1 MGGGASGSKPNG
13 PRDTAR
19 RAGVAAYLVAM
30 LELRVESVRG
40 DRVESVHRVSAVI
53 VDARGGLL
61 ASIGD
66 ADLVTFWRSA
76 AKPFQ
81 AIPLVADGAA
91 DRFGFGP
98 DALALACASHS
109 SEPAHIALAA
119 AMLAQAGR
127 VEADLACGP
136 HVPLCAEIA
145 AQVAREGRT
154 LTPLWSNCSGK
165 HAGMLA
171 LATHHGW
178 PTRGY
183 EHASHRVQERILIEV
198 SRWTGTP
205 QDAVGRAVD
214 GCTAVCFALPLSA
227 MALGYARLAASTEE
241 HAVRVRNAMMT
252 HPWHVGGTTRPCT
265 DLMTAAPGTVF
276 AKIGA
281 EGVYCAGIPGA
292 EIGIALKVEDG
303 DMRCAPIAL
312 LAVLQQLA
320 ERVSSR
326 LSAALASANVARHAE
341 VAIRNTRDEPTGYLR
356 ARGALCFATT
366 GAGSVRT

>member
-1 MGGGASGSKPNG
+1 
-13 PRDTAR
+13 
-19 RAGVAAYLVAM
+19 M
-30 LELRVESVRG
+30 LELRVESLRG
-40 DRVESVHRVSAVI
+40 DRVESVHPVSAVV

-61 ASIGD
+61 ASAGD
-66 ADLVTFWRSA
+66 PDLVTYWRSA

-81 AIPLVADGAA
+81 ALPLVADGAA
-91 DRFGFGP
+91 DRYGFGT

-109 SEPAHIALAA
+109 SEPRHLALAA
-119 AMLAQAGR
+119 SMLERAGHS
-127 VEADLACGP
+127 EADLACGP
-136 HVPLCAEIA
+136 HVPLSPDVA

-171 LATHHGW
+171 LASHHGW
-178 PTRGY
+178 STAGY
-183 EHASHRVQERILIEV
+183 ERASHRVQERILVEV

-227 MALGYARLAASTEE
+227 MALGYARLAASEDPSAARIRE
-241 HAVRVRNAMMT
+241 AMMA
-252 HPWHVGGTTRPCT
+252 HPWLVGGTGRPCT
-265 DLMTAAPGTVF
+265 DIMTAAPGMLF

-292 EIGIALKVEDG
+292 GLGVAVKIEDG

-312 LAVLQQLA
+312 LTVLQQVAARISSKLA
-320 ERVSSR
+320 
-326 LSAALASANVARHAE
+326 AAIEAPEVAQHAE
-341 VAIRNTRDEPTGYLR
+341 LIIRNTRDEATGYLR
-356 ARGALCFATT
+356 ARGSLRFATASAAT
-366 GAGSVRT
+366 IRT